1 VAGGRVGDLIIGRQ
15 CDRLVDVDV
24 LLNLDWL
31 MLIGSLLKD
40 RSSCTT
46 VLKVMLI

>member
-24 LLNLDWL
+24 LLNLGWL
-31 MLIGSLLKD
+31 MLIGCLLKD
-40 RSSCTT
+40 RSS
-46 VLKVMLI
+46 VLKVLMI